1 MPGATNAYPSQ
12 QNPPQPATSS
22 QGGLTPATGGFRPAT
37 GGVQAGHGR
46 VQAGQLQL
54 VTRPPVMTTRPAGR
68 DESAQIVYDPAGR
81 PG

>member
-22 QGGLTPATGGFRPAT
+22 QGGLTPATGG
-37 GGVQAGHGR
+37 VQAGHGR

-54 VTRPPVMTTRPAGR
+54 VTRPPVMTIRPAGR